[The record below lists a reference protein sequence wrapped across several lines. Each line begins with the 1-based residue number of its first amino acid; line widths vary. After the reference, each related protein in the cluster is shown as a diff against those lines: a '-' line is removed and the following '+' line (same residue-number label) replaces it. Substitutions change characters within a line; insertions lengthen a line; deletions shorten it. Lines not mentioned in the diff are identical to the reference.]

1 MNEPLI
7 KATHS
12 AEFLRKDLQE
22 ALSKADAVSALLLIP
37 MLGQVAQLEHQI
49 SALFE
54 ARVAKVQS

>member
-1 MNEPLI
+1 MREPLI

-49 SALFE
+49 SALLE
-54 ARVAKVQS
+54 ARNAKVQS